1 MPKGKSKAALKRE
14 VNSGRFPPSIHCQI
28 LYTLPEERQV
38 VPTFLKVDLHGAD
51 VPLTFI
57 CRFNEAECG
66 CPGLYLLGCACICVH
81 ALYIYPHVY
90 LVYMLAICSLLVSQ
104 ILYNS
109 LVRIFDLY
117 SSSSATSVHHSP
129 LTLLRSHGAMYTY
142 IHTYVYM
149 Y

>member
-14 VNSGRFPPSIHCQI
+14 VNSGRFPPYICYYI
-28 LYTLPEERQV
+28 LYSLPEERRV
-38 VPTFLKVDLHGAD
+38 KPTFLTVDLHGAD
-51 VPLTFI
+51 VPLTFS
-57 CRFNEAECG
+57 CRFNEAESE
-66 CPGLYLLGCACICVH
+66 CPGLYLLWVCMYMRACTIH
-81 ALYIYPHVY
+81 LHVY